1 MRAVLFTIGLLFIG
15 PAATA
20 ANDSLGRHGMSMFGA
35 LKYPLGFNHFEYVNP
50 NAPKGGLVRME
61 ARGTFDT
68 LNSFTIK
75 GSSAAGLGLIYDTLM
90 ESSRDEA
97 FAEYGLLVESA
108 LVANDLSS
116 VSFML
121 RKQARWHDGKPVT
134 ADDVAFS
141 LDILK
146 SKGAPFYRFYYA
158 NVEKAEVLSPHKV
171 KFIFK
176 GRKNRELALI
186 IGQLPILPKHH
197 WQGRDFERTTLEPP
211 LGSGPYQIGKVDPG
225 RSITFERVA
234 DYWGRNLGVNKGR
247 YNFDAIRF
255 EYYRDPTV
263 ALEAFKANAFDFRQE
278 NTAKV
283 WATQYNFPAI
293 AKGKVI
299 RETLANNNPTGMQ
312 SFAFNVRK
320 SKFQNRRVRE
330 ALALT
335 FDFEWAN
342 KNLFFGQYTRT
353 RSYFSNSEL
362 AATKIPTGA
371 ELKFLEPLRGQ
382 IPAEVF
388 TKEFK
393 LPKTDG
399 SGRSRRQLRQ
409 AKRLLETAGWFV
421 KDSKLTN
428 SETSEVMALEFLL
441 VNQGFARI
449 VAPIQRA
456 MERLGIKA
464 EVRVV
469 DTSQYINR
477 IRNFDFDVIV
487 GSWGQSLSPGNEQRD
502 FWGSAAAD
510 RPGSRNYI
518 GIKDPAIDKLIDQI
532 IFASSRGEL
541 VAATRALDRVL
552 LWNHFVIPNWHINSY
567 RIAYWNRF
575 SRPAIKPK
583 YGLGFSD
590 TWWVDEA
597 KDETLQAALKGRK

>member
-15 PAATA
+15 PAAIA

-176 GRKNRELALI
+176 GRKNRELPLI

-211 LGSGPYQIGKVDPG
+211 LGSGPYKIGKVDPG

-255 EYYRDPTV
+255 EYYRDTTV

-293 AKGKVI
+293 ANGKVI

-362 AATKIPTGA
+362 AATKIPTGS
-371 ELKFLEPLRGQ
+371 ELRFLEPLRGQ

-393 LPKTDG
+393 LPETDG

-421 KDSKLTN
+421 KDGKLTN
-428 SETSEVMALEFLL
+428 GETSEVMALEFLL

-456 MERLGIKA
+456 MERLGIKVK
-464 EVRVV
+464 VRVV

-518 GIKDPAIDKLIDQI
+518 GIKDPAIDKLIDHI
-532 IFASSRGEL
+532 IFASNRGEL
-541 VAATRALDRVL
+541 VAASRALDRVL

-597 KDETLQAALKGRK
+597 KDKSLQAALKGRK

>member
-97 FAEYGLLVESA
+97 FSEYGLLVESA

-141 LDILK
+141 LNILK

-176 GRKNRELALI
+176 GRKNRELPLI

-211 LGSGPYQIGKVDPG
+211 LGSGPYKIGKVDPG

-371 ELKFLEPLRGQ
+371 ELMFLEPLRGQ
-382 IPAEVF
+382 IPAETF

-393 LPKTDG
+393 LPETDG

-421 KDSKLTN
+421 KDGKLTN

>member
-15 PAATA
+15 PAAIA

-116 VSFML
+116 VSFIL

-176 GRKNRELALI
+176 GRKNRELPLI

-211 LGSGPYQIGKVDPG
+211 LGSGPYKIGKVDPG

-255 EYYRDPTV
+255 EYYRDTTV

-362 AATKIPTGA
+362 AATKIPTGS
-371 ELKFLEPLRGQ
+371 ELRFLEPLRGQ

-393 LPKTDG
+393 LPETDG

-421 KDSKLTN
+421 KDGKLTN
-428 SETSEVMALEFLL
+428 GETSEVMALEFLL

-456 MERLGIKA
+456 MERLGIKVK
-464 EVRVV
+464 VRVV

-518 GIKDPAIDKLIDQI
+518 GIKDPAIDKLIDHI
-532 IFASSRGEL
+532 IFASNRGEL
-541 VAATRALDRVL
+541 VAASRALDRVL

-597 KDETLQAALKGRK
+597 KDKSLQAALKGRK

>member
-15 PAATA
+15 PAAIA

-141 LDILK
+141 LNILK

-176 GRKNRELALI
+176 GRKNRELPLI

-421 KDSKLTN
+421 KDRKLTN

-441 VNQGFARI
+441 VNQGFTRI

-456 MERLGIKA
+456 MERLGIKV

>member
-15 PAATA
+15 PAAIA

-35 LKYPLGFNHFEYVNP
+35 LKYPPGFKNFEYVNP

-97 FAEYGLLVESA
+97 FSEYGLLVESA

-141 LDILK
+141 LDLLK

-211 LGSGPYQIGKVDPG
+211 LGSGPYKIGKVDPG

-312 SFAFNVRK
+312 SFAFNIRK

-382 IPAEVF
+382 IPAKVF

-393 LPKTDG
+393 LPETDG

-421 KDSKLTN
+421 KDGKLTN

-518 GIKDPAIDKLIDQI
+518 GIKDPAIDKLIDHI
-532 IFASSRGEL
+532 IFASNRGEL

>member
-15 PAATA
+15 PAAIA
-20 ANDSLGRHGMSMFGA
+20 ANDSIGRHGISMFGA

-176 GRKNRELALI
+176 GRKNRELPLI

-211 LGSGPYQIGKVDPG
+211 LGSGPYKIGKVDPG

-293 AKGKVI
+293 ANGKVI

-362 AATKIPTGA
+362 AATKIPTGS
-371 ELKFLEPLRGQ
+371 ELRFLEPLRGQ

-393 LPKTDG
+393 LPETDG

-421 KDSKLTN
+421 KDGKLTN
-428 SETSEVMALEFLL
+428 GETSEVMALEFLL

-456 MERLGIKA
+456 MERLGIKVK
-464 EVRVV
+464 VRVV

-518 GIKDPAIDKLIDQI
+518 GIKDPAIDKLIDHI
-532 IFASSRGEL
+532 IFASNRGEL
-541 VAATRALDRVL
+541 VAASRALDRVL

-597 KDETLQAALKGRK
+597 KDKSLQAALKGRK

>member
-1 MRAVLFTIGLLFIG
+1 M
-15 PAATA
+15 
-20 ANDSLGRHGMSMFGA
+20 
-35 LKYPLGFNHFEYVNP
+35 
-50 NAPKGGLVRME
+50 
-61 ARGTFDT
+61 
-68 LNSFTIK
+68 
-75 GSSAAGLGLIYDTLM
+75 
-90 ESSRDEA
+90 
-97 FAEYGLLVESA
+97 
-108 LVANDLSS
+108 
-116 VSFML
+116 
-121 RKQARWHDGKPVT
+121 
-134 ADDVAFS
+134 
-141 LDILK
+141 
-146 SKGAPFYRFYYA
+146 
-158 NVEKAEVLSPHKV
+158 
-171 KFIFK
+171 
-176 GRKNRELALI
+176 
-186 IGQLPILPKHH
+186 
-197 WQGRDFERTTLEPP
+197 
-211 LGSGPYQIGKVDPG
+211 
-225 RSITFERVA
+225 
-234 DYWGRNLGVNKGR
+234 
-247 YNFDAIRF
+247 
-255 EYYRDPTV
+255 
-263 ALEAFKANAFDFRQE
+263 ALEACKANAFDFRQE

-293 AKGKVI
+293 ANGKVI
-299 RETLANNNPTGMQ
+299 RETLAHNNPTGMQ

-362 AATKIPTGA
+362 AATKIPAGA
-371 ELKFLEPLRGQ
+371 ELRFLEPLRGQ

-421 KDSKLTN
+421 KDGKLTN
-428 SETSEVMALEFLL
+428 GETSEVMALEFLL

-456 MERLGIKA
+456 MERLGIKVK
-464 EVRVV
+464 VRVV

-502 FWGSAAAD
+502 FWGSAAAV

-552 LWNHFVIPNWHINSY
+552 LWSHFVIPNWHINSY

-597 KDETLQAALKGRK
+597 KDETLQAALKGRM

>member
-15 PAATA
+15 PAAIA

-141 LDILK
+141 LNILK

-176 GRKNRELALI
+176 GRKNRELPLI

-211 LGSGPYQIGKVDPG
+211 LGSGPYKIGKVDPG

-278 NTAKV
+278 NTAKI

-299 RETLANNNPTGMQ
+299 RESLANNNPTGMQ

-382 IPAEVF
+382 IPAETF

-393 LPKTDG
+393 LPETDG

-421 KDSKLTN
+421 KDGKLTN
-428 SETSEVMALEFLL
+428 NETSEVMALEFLL
-441 VNQGFARI
+441 VNQGFVRI

-456 MERLGIKA
+456 MERLGIKV

-487 GSWGQSLSPGNEQRD
+487 ASWGQSLSPGNEQRD

-518 GIKDPAIDKLIDQI
+518 GIKDPAIDKLIDHI
-532 IFASSRGEL
+532 IFASSYGEL
-541 VAATRALDRVL
+541 VAASRALDRVL

-590 TWWVDEA
+590 TWWIDEA
-597 KDETLQAALKGRK
+597 KDKTLQAAAKGRK

>member
-1 MRAVLFTIGLLFIG
+1 MRAVLFTIGLLFIS
-15 PAATA
+15 PAAIA

-35 LKYPLGFNHFEYVNP
+35 LKYPPGFKHFEYVNP

-141 LDILK
+141 LNILK

-176 GRKNRELALI
+176 GRKNRELPLI

-211 LGSGPYQIGKVDPG
+211 LGSGPYRIGKIDPG

-362 AATKIPTGA
+362 AATKIPAGA
-371 ELKFLEPLRGQ
+371 ELRFLEPLRGQ

-421 KDSKLTN
+421 KDGKLTN
-428 SETSEVMALEFLL
+428 GETSEVMALEFLL
-441 VNQGFARI
+441 VNQGFTRI

-456 MERLGIKA
+456 MERLGIKV

-502 FWGSAAAD
+502 FWGSAAAV

>member
-1 MRAVLFTIGLLFIG
+1 MRAVLLTIGLLFIG
-15 PAATA
+15 PAVTA

-35 LKYPLGFNHFEYVNP
+35 LKYPQGFSHFEYVNP

-141 LDILK
+141 LDLLK

-211 LGSGPYQIGKVDPG
+211 LGSGPYKIGKVDPG

-382 IPAEVF
+382 IPAETF

-393 LPKTDG
+393 LPETDG

-421 KDSKLTN
+421 KDGKLTN

-456 MERLGIKA
+456 MERLGIKV

>member
-15 PAATA
+15 PAAIA

-146 SKGAPFYRFYYA
+146 SRGAPFYRFYYA

-176 GRKNRELALI
+176 GRKNRELPLI

-211 LGSGPYQIGKVDPG
+211 LGSGPYKIGKVDPG

-255 EYYRDPTV
+255 EYYRDTTV

-293 AKGKVI
+293 ANGKVI

-362 AATKIPTGA
+362 AATKIPTGS
-371 ELKFLEPLRGQ
+371 ELRFLEPLRGQ

-393 LPKTDG
+393 LPETDG

-421 KDSKLTN
+421 KDGKLTN
-428 SETSEVMALEFLL
+428 GETSEVMALEFLL

-456 MERLGIKA
+456 MERLGIKVK
-464 EVRVV
+464 VRVV

-518 GIKDPAIDKLIDQI
+518 GIKDPAIDKLIDHI

-597 KDETLQAALKGRK
+597 KDKSLQAALKGRK

>member
-15 PAATA
+15 PAAIA
-20 ANDSLGRHGMSMFGA
+20 ANDSIGRHGISMFGA

-176 GRKNRELALI
+176 GRKNRELPLI

-211 LGSGPYQIGKVDPG
+211 LGSGPYKIGKVDPG

-255 EYYRDPTV
+255 EYYRDTTV

-283 WATQYNFPAI
+283 WATQYIFPAI
-293 AKGKVI
+293 ANGKVI

-362 AATKIPTGA
+362 AATKIPTGS
-371 ELKFLEPLRGQ
+371 ELRFLEPLRGQ

-393 LPKTDG
+393 LPETDG

-421 KDSKLTN
+421 KDGKLTN
-428 SETSEVMALEFLL
+428 GETSEVMALEFLL

-456 MERLGIKA
+456 MERLGIKVK
-464 EVRVV
+464 VRVV

-518 GIKDPAIDKLIDQI
+518 GIKDPAIDKLIDHI
-532 IFASSRGEL
+532 IFASNRGEL
-541 VAATRALDRVL
+541 VAASRALDRVL

-597 KDETLQAALKGRK
+597 KDKSLQAALKGRK

>member
-141 LDILK
+141 LDLLK

-211 LGSGPYQIGKVDPG
+211 LGSGPYKIGKVDPG

-382 IPAEVF
+382 IPAETF

-393 LPKTDG
+393 LPETDG

-421 KDSKLTN
+421 KDGKLTN
-428 SETSEVMALEFLL
+428 NETSEVMALEFLL

-456 MERLGIKA
+456 MERLGIKV

>member
-15 PAATA
+15 PAAIA

-97 FAEYGLLVESA
+97 FSEYGLLVESA

-141 LDILK
+141 LNILK

-176 GRKNRELALI
+176 GRKNRELPLI

-211 LGSGPYQIGKVDPG
+211 LGSGPYKIGKVDPG

-362 AATKIPTGA
+362 AATKIPAGA
-371 ELKFLEPLRGQ
+371 ELRFLEPLRGQ

-421 KDSKLTN
+421 KDGKLTN
-428 SETSEVMALEFLL
+428 GETSEVMALEFLL

-456 MERLGIKA
+456 MERLGIKV

-502 FWGSAAAD
+502 FWGSAAAV

>member
-15 PAATA
+15 PAAIA
-20 ANDSLGRHGMSMFGA
+20 ANDSLGRHGISMFGA

-97 FAEYGLLVESA
+97 FAEYGLLVENA

-141 LDILK
+141 LNILK

-176 GRKNRELALI
+176 GRKNRELPLI

-211 LGSGPYQIGKVDPG
+211 LGSGPYKIGKVDPG

-293 AKGKVI
+293 TKGKVI

-320 SKFQNRRVRE
+320 SKFQNRGVRE

-362 AATKIPTGA
+362 AATKIPAGA
-371 ELKFLEPLRGQ
+371 ELRFLEPLRGQ

-393 LPKTDG
+393 LPETDG

-421 KDSKLTN
+421 KDRKLTN

-441 VNQGFARI
+441 VNQGFTRI

-456 MERLGIKA
+456 MERLGIKV

-502 FWGSAAAD
+502 FWGSAAAV

-518 GIKDPAIDKLIDQI
+518 GIKDPAIDKLIDHI

>member
-15 PAATA
+15 PAAIA

-97 FAEYGLLVESA
+97 FSEYGLLVESA

-141 LDILK
+141 LNILK

-176 GRKNRELALI
+176 GRKNRELPLI

-211 LGSGPYQIGKVDPG
+211 LGSGPYKIGKIDPG

-362 AATKIPTGA
+362 AATKIPAGA
-371 ELKFLEPLRGQ
+371 ELRFLEPLRGQ

-421 KDSKLTN
+421 KDRKLTN

-441 VNQGFARI
+441 VNQGFTRI

-456 MERLGIKA
+456 MERLGIKV

-518 GIKDPAIDKLIDQI
+518 GIKDPAIDNLIDQI

>member
-15 PAATA
+15 PAAIA

-176 GRKNRELALI
+176 GRKNRELPLI

-211 LGSGPYQIGKVDPG
+211 LGSGPYKIGKVDPG

-312 SFAFNVRK
+312 SFAFNIRK

-335 FDFEWAN
+335 FDFQWAN

-362 AATKIPTGA
+362 AATKIPTGS
-371 ELKFLEPLRGQ
+371 ELRFLEPLRGQ

-393 LPKTDG
+393 LPETDG

-421 KDSKLTN
+421 KDGKLTN
-428 SETSEVMALEFLL
+428 GETSEVMALEFLL

-456 MERLGIKA
+456 MERLGIKVK
-464 EVRVV
+464 VRVV

-518 GIKDPAIDKLIDQI
+518 GIKDPAIDKLIDHI
-532 IFASSRGEL
+532 IFASNRGEL
-541 VAATRALDRVL
+541 VAASRALDRVL

-597 KDETLQAALKGRK
+597 KDKSLQAALKGRK

>member
-116 VSFML
+116 VSFTL

-141 LDILK
+141 LNILK

-211 LGSGPYQIGKVDPG
+211 LGSGPYKIGKVDPG

-382 IPAEVF
+382 IPAETF

-393 LPKTDG
+393 LPETDG

-421 KDSKLTN
+421 KDGKLTN

-441 VNQGFARI
+441 VNQGFTRI

-502 FWGSAAAD
+502 FWGSAAAV

>member
-15 PAATA
+15 PAAIA
-20 ANDSLGRHGMSMFGA
+20 ANDSLGRHGISMFGA

-97 FAEYGLLVESA
+97 FSEYGLLVESA

-141 LDILK
+141 LNILK

-176 GRKNRELALI
+176 GRKNRELPLI

-211 LGSGPYQIGKVDPG
+211 LGSGPYKIGKVDPG

-362 AATKIPTGA
+362 AATKIPTGS
-371 ELKFLEPLRGQ
+371 ELRLLEPLRGQ

-421 KDSKLTN
+421 KDGKLTN
-428 SETSEVMALEFLL
+428 GETSEVMALEFLL

-456 MERLGIKA
+456 MERLGIKVK
-464 EVRVV
+464 VRVV

-502 FWGSAAAD
+502 FWGSAAAV

-518 GIKDPAIDKLIDQI
+518 GIKDPAIDKLIDHI
-532 IFASSRGEL
+532 IFASSREEL

>member
-15 PAATA
+15 PAAIA

-176 GRKNRELALI
+176 GRKNRELPLI

-211 LGSGPYQIGKVDPG
+211 LGSGPYQIGKVDAG

-393 LPKTDG
+393 LPETDG

-421 KDSKLTN
+421 KDGKLTN
-428 SETSEVMALEFLL
+428 SENSEVMALEFLL
-441 VNQGFARI
+441 VNQGFVRI

-456 MERLGIKA
+456 MERLGIKV

-518 GIKDPAIDKLIDQI
+518 GIKDPAIDKLIDHI

-541 VAATRALDRVL
+541 VAASRALDRVL

-597 KDETLQAALKGRK
+597 KDKTLQAAAKGRK

>member
-1 MRAVLFTIGLLFIG
+1 MRAVLLTIGLLFIC

-20 ANDSLGRHGMSMFGA
+20 ANDSSGRHGMSMFGA

-176 GRKNRELALI
+176 GRKNRELPLI

-225 RSITFERVA
+225 RSITFERVT

-320 SKFQNRRVRE
+320 SKFRNRRVRE

-382 IPAEVF
+382 IPAETF

-393 LPKTDG
+393 LPETDG

-421 KDSKLTN
+421 KDGRLTN
-428 SETSEVMALEFLL
+428 GETSEVMALEFLL

-456 MERLGIKA
+456 MERLGIKV

-518 GIKDPAIDKLIDQI
+518 GIKDTAIDKLIDQI

>member
-15 PAATA
+15 PAAIA
-20 ANDSLGRHGMSMFGA
+20 ANDSLGRHGISMFGA

-97 FAEYGLLVESA
+97 FSEYGLLVESA

-141 LDILK
+141 LNILK

-176 GRKNRELALI
+176 GRKNRELPLI

-211 LGSGPYQIGKVDPG
+211 LGSGPYKIGKVDPG

-234 DYWGRNLGVNKGR
+234 NYWGRNLGVNKGR

-362 AATKIPTGA
+362 AATKIPAGA
-371 ELKFLEPLRGQ
+371 ELRFLEPLRGQ

-421 KDSKLTN
+421 KDRKLTN

-441 VNQGFARI
+441 VNQGFTRI

-456 MERLGIKA
+456 MERLGIKV

-502 FWGSAAAD
+502 FWGSAAAV

-518 GIKDPAIDKLIDQI
+518 GIKDPAIDKLIDHI
-532 IFASSRGEL
+532 IFASSREEL